1 MAMWP
6 GMFSVRRE
14 SLLGEAAL
22 FGVQEYLM
30 MMMAE
35 PKRRNVSVFYWT
47 GILSCCWSKAG
58 VRYCSNSSSDSKLN
72 IQAARQIK

>member
-30 MMMAE
+30 MMMMAE

-47 GILSCCWSKAG
+47 GDLQLLLVQGCTVPTVHLIPS
-58 VRYCSNSSSDSKLN
+58 
-72 IQAARQIK
+72 